1 MKPLVFHPEAEAE
14 YYAQQDYYESQQ
26 TGLGLRFAQWA
37 TAHYRVLAANPH
49 AFPVK
54 WKVRHCYMS
63 IFPFDIVFEEFE
75 DHIVI
80 YAVAHT
86 KRKPGYWRERLN
98 DAVQ

>member
-37 TAHYRVLAANPH
+37 TAHYRVLAANPR

-63 IFPFDIVFEEFE
+63 IFPFDIVFEDPTDETDVFP
-75 DHIVI
+75 
-80 YAVAHT
+80 
-86 KRKPGYWRERLN
+86 RP
-98 DAVQ
+98 

>member
-1 MKPLVFHPEAEAE
+1 MRFVFHPEAEAE
-14 YYAQQDYYESQQ
+14 AAAQRDYYDNKE
-26 TGLGLRFAQWA
+26 
-37 TAHYRVLAANPH
+37 
-49 AFPVK
+49 
-54 WKVRHCYMS
+54 
-63 IFPFDIVFEEFE
+63 D

>member
-1 MKPLVFHPEAEAE
+1 MRFVFHPEAEAE
-14 YYAQQDYYESQQ
+14 AAAQRDYYDNKEE
-26 TGLGLRFAQWA
+26 GLGRRFSEWLMMHVGLL
-37 TAHYRVLAANPH
+37 TANPQS
-49 AFPVK
+49 FPVK

-63 IFPFDIVFEEFE
+63 IFPFDIVFEEFD

-98 DAVQ
+98 DTVQ